1 MTRSLIPVARVAL
14 LASTPLIAA
23 LAADLNYKTMRD
35 AGIGDSLLVEN
46 IVLHRDNGTLTL
58 KSGSIAFT
66 PQLAGRD
73 TIAVFVGE
81 GEFVFDPVL
90 PTEKA
95 HLKILTDQEAVRE
108 LFDRALLCFSD
119 DSGKEIRAQAKTPK
133 ADPKSAEV
141 LRDYRKMLRHSPE
154 IGRAHV

>member
-1 MTRSLIPVARVAL
+1 MFSDQVTATCVLELAVAPTL
-14 LASTPLIAA
+14 TGAA
-23 LAADLNYKTMRD
+23 GSGSVVTFTV
-35 AGIGDSLLVEN
+35 GDN
-46 IVLHRDNGTLTL
+46 TL